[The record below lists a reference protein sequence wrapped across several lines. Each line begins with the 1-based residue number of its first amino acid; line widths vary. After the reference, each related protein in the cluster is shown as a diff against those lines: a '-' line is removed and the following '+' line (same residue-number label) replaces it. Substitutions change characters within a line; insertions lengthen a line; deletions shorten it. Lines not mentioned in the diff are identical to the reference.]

1 MHWDTARLWAPVRV
15 KGRRA
20 AKAAVQS
27 FSMTRVVG
35 VRLRPLSFFTRLC
48 LLTGACT
55 AKEKR
60 QIKADLLEGNIHIA
74 VGTHALIQNDVEF
87 ANLGLVITDEQHR
100 FGVQQRAD
108 LAMKGE
114 EVHTLVMSATPIPR
128 TLAMMI
134 YGDLDISVLD
144 ELPPGRQEIRTDVVT
159 SAYHARIFR
168 FLRAALDRG
177 EQGYI
182 VCPLVDEGESEMKA
196 ATAYA
201 AQLSETELFGYNLG
215 LLHGKMTPK
224 QKDAVMQAFARG
236 DVQVLV
242 ATTVVEV
249 GVDVPNAT
257 VMIVENAER
266 FGLSQLH
273 QLRGRIGRGSAKSY
287 CILVSDAKGDTA
299 RQRLLTMKKYSDGF
313 QIADEDLRLR
323 GPGDFFGKR
332 QHGLPELRLADM
344 VEDMDTLRLCRD
356 CADTIL
362 ADDPN
367 LDKPKNQPL
376 LTETQDL
383 FRRSTT

>member
-1 MHWDTARLWAPVRV
+1 
-15 KGRRA
+15 
-20 AKAAVQS
+20 
-27 FSMTRVVG
+27 
-35 VRLRPLSFFTRLC
+35 
-48 LLTGACT
+48 
-55 AKEKR
+55 
-60 QIKADLLEGNIHIA
+60 
-74 VGTHALIQNDVEF
+74 
-87 ANLGLVITDEQHR
+87 
-100 FGVQQRAD
+100 
-108 LAMKGE
+108 
-114 EVHTLVMSATPIPR
+114 
-128 TLAMMI
+128 MMI

-144 ELPPGRQEIRTDVVT
+144 ELPPGRQEIRTDMVT

-266 FGLSQLH
+266 FGKTKSPDVSNKRNIRTLFFLSIRKKHSQ
-273 QLRGRIGRGSAKSY
+273 K
-287 CILVSDAKGDTA
+287 IL
-299 RQRLLTMKKYSDGF
+299 
-313 QIADEDLRLR
+313 
-323 GPGDFFGKR
+323 FGKTSFR
-332 QHGLPELRLADM
+332 NYQSSRRWFLGMNSLSPCF
-344 VEDMDTLRLCRD
+344 T
-356 CADTIL
+356 
-362 ADDPN
+362 PN
-367 LDKPKNQPL
+367 A
-376 LTETQDL
+376 
-383 FRRSTT
+383 SYHASM

>member
-1 MHWDTARLWAPVRV
+1 
-15 KGRRA
+15 
-20 AKAAVQS
+20 
-27 FSMTRVVG
+27 
-35 VRLRPLSFFTRLC
+35 
-48 LLTGACT
+48 
-55 AKEKR
+55 
-60 QIKADLLEGNIHIA
+60 
-74 VGTHALIQNDVEF
+74 
-87 ANLGLVITDEQHR
+87 
-100 FGVQQRAD
+100 
-108 LAMKGE
+108 
-114 EVHTLVMSATPIPR
+114 
-128 TLAMMI
+128 
-134 YGDLDISVLD
+134 
-144 ELPPGRQEIRTDVVT
+144 
-159 SAYHARIFR
+159 
-168 FLRAALDRG
+168 
-177 EQGYI
+177 
-182 VCPLVDEGESEMKA
+182 MKA

-367 LDKPKNQPL
+367 LDKPENQPL
-376 LTETQDL
+376 LTETQEL

>member
-1 MHWDTARLWAPVRV
+1 
-15 KGRRA
+15 
-20 AKAAVQS
+20 
-27 FSMTRVVG
+27 
-35 VRLRPLSFFTRLC
+35 
-48 LLTGACT
+48 
-55 AKEKR
+55 
-60 QIKADLLEGNIHIA
+60 
-74 VGTHALIQNDVEF
+74 
-87 ANLGLVITDEQHR
+87 
-100 FGVQQRAD
+100 
-108 LAMKGE
+108 
-114 EVHTLVMSATPIPR
+114 
-128 TLAMMI
+128 
-134 YGDLDISVLD
+134 
-144 ELPPGRQEIRTDVVT
+144 
-159 SAYHARIFR
+159 
-168 FLRAALDRG
+168 
-177 EQGYI
+177 
-182 VCPLVDEGESEMKA
+182 MKA

-344 VEDMDTLRLCRD
+344 VEDMDTLCLCRD

-367 LDKPKNQPL
+367 LDKPENQPL
-376 LTETQDL
+376 LAETQDL